1 MRLLP
6 ILLATLAAAP
16 LLGAR
21 EAGRPGSSSWPTA
34 SPESQG
40 FDSRLLASL
49 IERVRERQLPLH
61 RLVVIRRGQLLL
73 DATLYPDA
81 PDRPHDEASVTKSIT
96 SLLIGIAIDKGY
108 IDSVH
113 QPVTDLLPA
122 TARGPVSRGGQ
133 PSRSNTC

>member
-6 ILLATLAAAP
+6 ILLADTGRGACFSVPRKPDGLA
-16 LLGAR
+16 
-21 EAGRPGSSSWPTA
+21 SSSWPTA

-81 PDRPHDEASVTKSIT
+81 PDS
-96 SLLIGIAIDKGY
+96 
-108 IDSVH
+108 
-113 QPVTDLLPA
+113 
-122 TARGPVSRGGQ
+122 TA
-133 PSRSNTC
+133 